1 MRMRRAQVL
10 AVAAVL
16 AAAALCVTF
25 NAARADA
32 ILFEGARLIGGDGG
46 AIEDSAFIVDNGRF
60 TAVGRRGELIAPV
73 GITRVDL
80 ARKTVMP
87 ALIDAHVHLGYRRGT
102 SFSAANYTADTLRDT
117 LDRFAFFG
125 VAAVLET
132 GTGRGDLPY
141 AVRDAARSGTR
152 YLTMGRGFAMP
163 DAGPGGVM
171 ADAIYG
177 VTTEEEARADV
188 DALAANRPDM
198 VKIWVDDRGGTVQK
212 LKPDLYRAIIDQA
225 HQDHLRVMAHIVNL
239 DDAKELLRAGVD
251 GFAHMIRDRDVDDE
265 LLDLLKE
272 RPEVFFLDTLWGERR
287 AIYDAPPPWLR
298 EPALREAFSAD
309 DLKELA
315 AQLTPD
321 PATDPA
327 VRARAQAM
335 EETNFRNTRKLLAA
349 GVRIGLGT
357 DTGGNSG
364 GQFFGLG
371 THIELELLVR
381 RVGLTPEQAI
391 GIGTRATAAIL
402 GLDRLGTIATGN
414 SADFLV
420 LDADPREDIGN
431 TRRIAAVWLRGVEVP
446 RAALAA
452 RWR

>member
-1 MRMRRAQVL
+1 MRMRRAKVL
-10 AVAAVL
+10 ATAAAL
-16 AAAALCVTF
+16 AAAGLCLMLP
-25 NAARADA
+25 AARADA
-32 ILFEGARLIGGDGG
+32 ILFEGARLITGDGG
-46 AIEDSAFIVDNGRF
+46 AIEESAFIVDNGRF

-80 ARKTVMP
+80 TRKTVMP

-152 YLTMGRGFAMP
+152 YLTAGRGFAMP

-198 VKIWVDDRGGTVQK
+198 VKIWVDDRGGTVEK

-225 HQDHLRVMAHIVNL
+225 HQDHLRVLAHIVNL
-239 DDAKELLRAGVD
+239 DDAKALLRAGVD

-287 AIYDAPPPWLR
+287 AIYDAPPQWLR
-298 EPALREAFSAD
+298 EPVLREAFSAD

-327 VRARAQAM
+327 TRARAQAM
-335 EETNFRNTRKLLAA
+335 EEMNFRNTRKLLAA

-371 THIELELLVR
+371 THIELELLVK

-420 LDADPREDIGN
+420 LEADPREDIGN
-431 TRRIAAVWLRGVEVP
+431 TRRIAAVWLRGAEVP
-446 RAALAA
+446 RVTLAA